1 MEKRF
6 SIKRILNV
14 LRLSEVKGMNIIM
27 KAVMY
32 GSGNIGRGFI
42 GMLFSL
48 SGYEVTF
55 IDVAEE
61 LVETLNREK
70 KYPVRIVSNEGFKD
84 IEVLNVSAV
93 NGNDSERT
101 AAAIGEA
108 DIMATAVGVNVLK
121 YIVPNLAAGIRKR
134 MENGGKPLNI
144 IICENLIDADKL
156 LAKLIK
162 EELSREE
169 QSWFDENV
177 GLVEASIGRMVPVQT
192 EEMKAGNPL
201 RVCVEQYDFLPVDKA
216 AFKGEIPK
224 IHNMVPYEPFD
235 FYIKRKLYVHNMG
248 HAICAYLG
256 LYTHRDY
263 IYESIDDVN
272 IQSIVQNAML
282 ESAMALALKFHMPTE
297 DLVKHFQ
304 NLLYRFTNRALK
316 DTCKRVGAD
325 PRRKLSLSDR
335 LIGASNLCLE
345 SNVSPVFI
353 SIGTAGAVY
362 EYIRENG
369 LAQSAEQARE
379 ILESISALEKDHPL
393 YDYILPVYQLFRN
406 GVSVR
411 EIRQFAEALR
421 EKEQKAVI

>member
-1 MEKRF
+1 
-6 SIKRILNV
+6 
-14 LRLSEVKGMNIIM
+14 M

-32 GSGNIGRGFI
+32 GAGNIGRGFI
-42 GMLFSL
+42 GMLFSA

-55 IDVAEE
+55 VDVAEE
-61 LVETLNREK
+61 LIEALNRENT
-70 KYPVRIVSNEGFKD
+70 YPVRIVSNEGFED
-84 IEVLNVSAV
+84 IEVLHVCAV
-93 NGNDSERT
+93 NGKDT
-101 AAAIGEA
+101 DAAATAIAEA
-108 DIMATAVGVNVLK
+108 DIMATAVGVNILK
-121 YIVPNLAAGIRKR
+121 YIVPNLTAGIRKR
-134 MENGGKPLNI
+134 MQMGGRPLNI

-156 LAKLIK
+156 LARLIK
-162 EELSREE
+162 GELSE
-169 QSWFDENV
+169 QEQLWFDENV

-201 RVCVEQYDFLPVDKA
+201 RICVEQYDFLPVDKA
-216 AFKGEIPK
+216 AFKGEMPEIK
-224 IHNMVPYEPFD
+224 NMVPFEPFD

-263 IYESIDDVN
+263 IFEAIDDVN

-282 ESAMALALKFHMPTE
+282 ESTMALTHKYHMPTE

-325 PRRKLSLSDR
+325 PKRKLSPGDR
-335 LIGASNLCLE
+335 LIGASLLCLE
-345 SNVSPVFI
+345 GKVSPVFI

-369 LAQSAEQARE
+369 LVQSMEQAE
-379 ILESISALEKDHPL
+379 EVLGSICSLEKNHPL
-393 YDYILPVYQLFRN
+393 YNYVLPVYKLFLD
-406 GVSVR
+406 GVSIR
-411 EIRQFAEALR
+411 EIRQFAESLR
-421 EKEQKAVI
+421 QKEQKAVI